1 MTTAKIKADE
11 TLKSFSS
18 MSEVEIK
25 ASKRKYEKLN
35 MDLNK
40 EIAELQIELTN
51 TRASFYDVR
60 SIPEEHSRIV
70 EKVNSVI
77 NTIDIKRN
85 EIETNKI
92 IIKGIDKII
101 DEAKSMKVKEEI
113 LKLLKSAGLL
123 DIEKLKERLKI

>member
-25 ASKRKYEKLN
+25 GSKRKYEKLN

-40 EIAELQIELTN
+40 EIAELQVELTN

-60 SIPEEHSRIV
+60 SIPEEHSKIE
-70 EKVNSVI
+70 EKVNSLMAA
-77 NTIDIKRN
+77 TDIKKN
-85 EIETNKI
+85 EIEINKM
-92 IIKGIDKII
+92 IIKGIDKLI
-101 DEAKSMKVKEEI
+101 DEAKAVKVKDEI